1 MLNSLTQLNQSPTF
15 APNRHRS
22 WFIKISSVM
31 TTYTPTHCPATG
43 RKLTKVERSIANKAK
58 YAAGRQAAAT
68 PTRKV
73 KYWLS
78 LSKDNR
84 IEHSI
89 LLNKSKAE
97 LVEMLISKPQPE
109 PTSKPKASKP
119 KAVKAKRKPKASKA
133 KLKAKTIRKPKR
145 SSNAGLEQ
153 AQAQGGV
160 GVGTPAKT
168 KVVHAVTEGEPQPFE
183 PRKAVVVTPSP
194 AKRAAVKE
202 VFTLLD
208 GESPQEAIRRQRILA
223 ERERSALEAELLMN
237 TESQCLRH

>member
-1 MLNSLTQLNQSPTF
+1 
-15 APNRHRS
+15 
-22 WFIKISSVM
+22 M
-31 TTYTPTHCPATG
+31 TTYTPTHCPDTG
-43 RKLTKVERSIANKAK
+43 RKLTKAERRIANKAK
-58 YAAGRQAAAT
+58 YAAEQAAL
-68 PTRKV
+68 RK
-73 KYWLS
+73 
-78 LSKDNR
+78 
-84 IEHSI
+84 
-89 LLNKSKAE
+89 A
-97 LVEMLISKPQPE
+97 SKPKRKPKASRAKRKPIKGDIHSEQFWNSQPE
-109 PTSKPKASKP
+109 PTSKP
-119 KAVKAKRKPKASKA
+119 KRKPKASKA
-133 KLKAKTIRKPKR
+133 KLKTKTIRKPKR